1 MLKMDRVEYL
11 TRAYLKAYEIAFKE
25 TRNPQLAVQA
35 ATGVL
40 LVLKTDNVEPNPLT
54 MLFSAMMQQNQKK
67 GSEEGREKN
76 DDGQGKTEEV

>member
-1 MLKMDRVEYL
+1 MDRVEYL
-11 TRAYLKAYEIAFKE
+11 TRTYLKAYKIAFEE

-40 LVLKTDNVEPNPLT
+40 LVLKTDNVEPNPMT

-67 GSEEGREKN
+67 DQKKKGEKN